1 MRKNTILLLS
11 LLSLIVLPGVASA
24 DCILGGPFDRFS
36 VQDDETVTLF
46 WQGVPLARMEV
57 DCIVNADSTIQLK
70 KNYIC
75 SGDDVIVDG
84 SSCNIVSVSA
94 PHEQ

>member
-1 MRKNTILLLS
+1 MRRNTILLLS
-11 LLSLIVLPGVASA
+11 LLSLIVLPGAASA
-24 DCILGGPFDRFS
+24 DCILGGPFDRFI
-36 VQDDETVTLF
+36 VQDDKTVTLYR
-46 WQGVPLARMEV
+46 QGVPLARIDV

-75 SGDDVIVDG
+75 GGDDVIIDG
-84 SSCNIVSVSA
+84 SSCTIVSVSA